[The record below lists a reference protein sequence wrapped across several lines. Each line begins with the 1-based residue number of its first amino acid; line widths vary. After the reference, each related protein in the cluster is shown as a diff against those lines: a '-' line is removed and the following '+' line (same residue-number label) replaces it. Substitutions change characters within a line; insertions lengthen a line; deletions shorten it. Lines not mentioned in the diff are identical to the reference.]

1 MDISGFKAIWDS
13 ITPEQRKAKI
23 EALTEINKLKQLCY
37 GKGYIEIGSD
47 FKSIKILQDNKDVK
61 RLQQLFEKA
70 GIRGVEWKLEEQ
82 KTS

>member
-1 MDISGFKAIWDS
+1 MDISGFKAIWES
-13 ITPEQRKAKI
+13 MTPEERKTKI

-47 FKSIKILQDNKDVK
+47 FKNIKILQNNKEVK

-70 GIRGVEWKLEEQ
+70 GIRGVGWTE
-82 KTS
+82 

>member
-47 FKSIKILQDNKDVK
+47 FKSIKILKNNKEVK

-70 GIRGVEWKLEEQ
+70 GIRGVEWK
-82 KTS
+82 

>member
-47 FKSIKILQDNKDVK
+47 FKSIKILKNNKKVK
-61 RLQQLFEKA
+61 RLQELFKTA
-70 GIRGVEWKLEEQ
+70 GISGVEWKNA
-82 KTS
+82 

>member
-1 MDISGFKAIWDS
+1 MDISGFKAIWNS

-23 EALTEINKLKQLCY
+23 DALTEINKLKQLCY

-47 FKSIKILQDNKDVK
+47 FKSIKILQHTKEVK

-70 GIRGVEWKLEEQ
+70 GIRGVEWRK
-82 KTS
+82 